1 MKCTNCNGT
10 LYYNVDKKVLMC
22 RHCGS
27 TFDPQSFVRDMDA
40 SEFNWE
46 GTILY
51 TCRNCGAQ
59 LVSLDDTAVTYCSYC
74 GSETILKGQITG
86 DRQPRMMIPFKV
98 SKTKCKAIYK
108 KELAK
113 KLYVPDEFKDPEFID
128 KFRGVYIPYWM
139 YYVKFRDNPIGLKGT
154 KTYTRGNYDYYEE
167 YEVVAKIHDN
177 GLYGIPYDGSR
188 NFDDSIAEEIAPFR
202 RKDMIPFNPAYLAG
216 MYADRA
222 NVEPHVYEEEVKER
236 ATEEA
241 IRDIGQ
247 DFPGINLKFPGSIK
261 EKEEF
266 LQTTYQGHDTV
277 YLPVWFLTWKKDD
290 RVAYAVVNGQ
300 TGKIH
305 MEMPVDKRKFIRTSL
320 LIALAIFA
328 VLTLFLTV
336 TARFLTWVSAL
347 LVLLIGYGFHAEM
360 KKIRDKE
367 NHVFDKGYLITEEGE
382 RLMSEKTA
390 EKLRKRKENSLFGD
404 KLNAWGIVKIVFI
417 SLAVLTG
424 LPIAIVF
431 FSMFSSGSGASV
443 LVFCILILQVFL
455 TIREFVL
462 IRHLKDKSSALTSLI
477 ALLAVAC
484 NYLISMYQPVEDWW
498 YYLGT
503 MVCLIASAV
512 MSIDLIDRYNEL
524 STRPLPS
531 FYERK
536 GGDDNA

>member
-10 LYYNVDKKVLMC
+10 LYYNVDKKVLKC

-59 LVSLDDTAVTYCSYC
+59 LISLDDTAVTYCSYC

-222 NVEPHVYEEEVKER
+222 NVEPHVYEDEVKER

-266 LQTTYQGHDTV
+266 LQTTYQGQDTV
-277 YLPVWFLTWKKDD
+277 YLPVWFLTWKK
-290 RVAYAVVNGQ
+290 R
-300 TGKIH
+300 
-305 MEMPVDKRKFIRTSL
+305 
-320 LIALAIFA
+320 
-328 VLTLFLTV
+328 
-336 TARFLTWVSAL
+336 
-347 LVLLIGYGFHAEM
+347 
-360 KKIRDKE
+360 
-367 NHVFDKGYLITEEGE
+367 
-382 RLMSEKTA
+382 
-390 EKLRKRKENSLFGD
+390 
-404 KLNAWGIVKIVFI
+404 
-417 SLAVLTG
+417 
-424 LPIAIVF
+424 
-431 FSMFSSGSGASV
+431 
-443 LVFCILILQVFL
+443 
-455 TIREFVL
+455 
-462 IRHLKDKSSALTSLI
+462 
-477 ALLAVAC
+477 
-484 NYLISMYQPVEDWW
+484 
-498 YYLGT
+498 
-503 MVCLIASAV
+503 
-512 MSIDLIDRYNEL
+512 
-524 STRPLPS
+524 
-531 FYERK
+531 
-536 GGDDNA
+536 